1 VWCSLHGRR
10 SFEAARNDAALASA
24 PFLPKHTH
32 LPTIPSDVLPRRYL
46 VPPPCLFCMFFLRSG
61 SSVTAFVKSMIS
73 AWSDITPAVRGFEVV
88 VLCCLGF
95 RPSLGARTYSPSTS
109 ALVPSPCPGSLAFCA
124 GGFQAGDTQLNSEV
138 APALTEIDWSA
149 VSVSCRR
156 RTTVFAFCCLQDV
169 CVPPC
174 RSESRLGCGVEGR
187 TLVGQNPPPCL
198 PRAITPVLAFLPLCI
213 DRRRCVKFWWSTLS
227 ASILRYSYS
236 LPPWLSHT
244 FFLDDT

>member
-1 VWCSLHGRR
+1 
-10 SFEAARNDAALASA
+10 
-24 PFLPKHTH
+24 
-32 LPTIPSDVLPRRYL
+32 
-46 VPPPCLFCMFFLRSG
+46 M
-61 SSVTAFVKSMIS
+61 AFVKSMIS

-156 RTTVFAFCCLQDV
+156 RTLLCSHSVV
-169 CVPPC
+169 CKTYVC
-174 RSESRLGCGVEGR
+174 RR
-187 TLVGQNPPPCL
+187 VGQNLVPDVEWKDA
-198 PRAITPVLAFLPLCI
+198 R
-213 DRRRCVKFWWSTLS
+213 WSVRTLHH
-227 ASILRYSYS
+227 AS
-236 LPPWLSHT
+236 PAP
-244 FFLDDT
+244 